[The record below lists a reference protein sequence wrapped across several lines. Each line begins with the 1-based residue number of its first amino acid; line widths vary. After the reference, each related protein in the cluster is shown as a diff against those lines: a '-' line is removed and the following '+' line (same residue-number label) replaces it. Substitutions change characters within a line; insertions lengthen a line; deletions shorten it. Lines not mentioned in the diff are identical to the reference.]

1 MAALTQGERM
11 VKLETDVSYIK
22 HTVEEVSKKLDFV
35 LPTFVTKDELA
46 ESIKPLKKEISAL
59 KRRNWIQ
66 NTLSAVL
73 GVTLTVLVQM
83 ALKGL

>member
-1 MAALTQGERM
+1 MATLTQGERM

-22 HTVEEVSKKLDFV
+22 HTVDEVSKKLDFV
-35 LPTFVTKDELA
+35 LPTFVTKEELTDA
-46 ESIKPLKKEISAL
+46 IKPLNKEITAL